1 MEERTKHESGVKND
15 SGKLPVGIVIQRQ
28 FPKALKRISEASEY
42 GHNKY
47 RETDHDYLNAQRVDN
62 KRDRYLNAMFRH
74 LLDSGINLEDKD
86 PETGIEHL
94 VHAVWNG
101 LQLLEAI
108 ENERKEI
115 G

>member
-1 MEERTKHESGVKND
+1 MEERTNELGVKND

-42 GHNKY
+42 GHIKY
-47 RETDHDYLNAQRVDN
+47 RETDYDYLNAQRVDN

-74 LLDSGINLEDKD
+74 LLDSGVNLENKD

-108 ENERKEI
+108 ENEREEI